1 MKAAPLSYAQSLRV
15 IGESLEVQGISAFD
29 LEKQGENYMQRV
41 IVSQPARAASLKEL
55 PKWCGDLTTP
65 IESHPIR
72 PFARNF
78 CTIRRRIF
86 PD

>member
-29 LEKQGENYMQRV
+29 LEKQGENYMLRV
-41 IVSQPARAASLKEL
+41 IVSQPARAASFSKRIAQMV
-55 PKWCGDLTTP
+55 WRFHNS
-65 IESHPIR
+65 ESHPIR